1 MPNPEQQRLL
11 RMLKDGIETGKTADA
26 GGIVRSPVKDFT
38 CPDLLAQEQ
47 RIFFRETPLL
57 MGLSSDL
64 PVAGSYWAD
73 SETGL
78 PILMTR
84 GEDGE
89 FHAFANVC
97 RHRGMQVVPDG
108 RGEQVRFSCPYHAWT
123 YASTGE
129 LIAVNRESSFGTVDK
144 ASILFGRNEP
154 GLHHYH
160 NAHRRGLNRPMLQL
174 EPA

>member
-1 MPNPEQQRLL
+1 MPNPERQRLL

-26 GGIVRSPVKDFT
+26 GGVVRSPVKDFT

-108 RGEQVRFSCPYHAWT
+108 RGEQVRFSCPIIDLHLYDMKNLYCHIIIDLQGRGHGHAQRKT
-123 YASTGE
+123 RC
-129 LIAVNRESSFGTVDK
+129 I
-144 ASILFGRNEP
+144 P
-154 GLHHYH
+154 G
-160 NAHRRGLNRPMLQL
+160 A
-174 EPA
+174 A

>member
-11 RMLKDGIETGKTADA
+11 RILKDGIETGKMADA
-26 GGIVRSPVKDFT
+26 GGVVRSPVTDFT

-47 RIFFRETPLL
+47 RVFFRETPLL

-73 SETGL
+73 SET
-78 PILMTR
+78 
-84 GEDGE
+84 GE

-129 LIAVNRESSFGTVDK
+129 LIVVNRESSFGTVDK
-144 ASILFGRNEP
+144 GSILFGRNEP

-160 NAHRRGLNRPMLQL
+160 NAHRHGLNRPLLQL